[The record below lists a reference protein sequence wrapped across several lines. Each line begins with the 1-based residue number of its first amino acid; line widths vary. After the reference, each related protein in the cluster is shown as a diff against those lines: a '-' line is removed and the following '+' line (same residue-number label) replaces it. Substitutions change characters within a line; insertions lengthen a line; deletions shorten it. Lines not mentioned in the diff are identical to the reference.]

1 MNLITLTLNPAID
14 VHCQSDTF
22 LPFHENLAEITS
34 RDLGG
39 KGINISRALCANGV
53 LNTAVILV
61 GRDNDTEFQKGL
73 KAQLSQTKYFA
84 AEGSVRENIT
94 LHSKEGETRISFR
107 GFTAPS
113 GILKQVQNYLS
124 SFDFPDTIV
133 TFTGSIPKGI
143 EKEAVISFLQ
153 ELKEKGAKLVIDS
166 KSITLE
172 ELLLL
177 KPWLI
182 KPNEEEI
189 KAYAGAV
196 KALDCGKMMNWSE
209 KESGEGDMDLSFC
222 VYAAKQLHQAGVE
235 QVMISLGSK
244 GALLCN
250 GALYYAQP
258 PQIEAKSTIGAG
270 DSTIAGFLAAYA
282 ENNSASA
289 ETLLRSAVAYGTA
302 ACLTEG
308 TQPPMPEEVERLY
321 KEIRLEE
328 KQRNF

>member
-39 KGINISRALCANGV
+39 KGINISRALHANGV

-61 GRDNDTEFQKGL
+61 GGNNDTEFREGL
-73 KAQLSQTKYFA
+73 KEQLSQTKYFA

-107 GFTAPS
+107 GFTAPQ
-113 GILKQVQNYLS
+113 GILEQLKNYLS
-124 SFDFPDTIV
+124 GIDLNDTIV

-143 EKEAVISFLQ
+143 EKDEALKFLLS
-153 ELKEKGAKLVIDS
+153 LKEKGVRLVIDS
-166 KSITLE
+166 KSIMLQD
-172 ELLLL
+172 LLMLQ
-177 KPWLI
+177 PWLI

-189 KAYAGAV
+189 RMYAKAMEKSNCAET
-196 KALDCGKMMNWSE
+196 LDWKGRDSE
-209 KESGEGDMDLSFC
+209 KDRMDLSFC
-222 VYAAKQLHQAGVE
+222 VSAAQELHEAGIE
-235 QVMISLGSK
+235 HVMISLGEK
-244 GALLCN
+244 GALFCK
-250 GALYYAQP
+250 GDQVYHALP
-258 PQIEAKSTIGAG
+258 PKIEAKSTIGAG

-282 ENNSASA
+282 ENTSASA

-302 ACLTEG
+302 ACLTQG
-308 TQPPMPEEVERLY
+308 TQPPLSSDIERLY
-321 KEIRLEE
+321 EE
-328 KQRNF
+328 VQIERTI